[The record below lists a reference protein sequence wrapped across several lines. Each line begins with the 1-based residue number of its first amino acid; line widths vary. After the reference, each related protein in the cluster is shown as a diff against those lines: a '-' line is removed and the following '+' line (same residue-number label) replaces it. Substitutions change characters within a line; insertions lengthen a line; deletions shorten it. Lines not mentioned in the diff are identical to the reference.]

1 MTVVLVVHGTNL
13 PAVDGMV
20 AGMVAA
26 ERQAE
31 LVPLVTGG
39 AGLGRYDC
47 VLHVL
52 AHGELIANGLFW
64 AEWASGRF
72 VGPPVQAAAVASH
85 PAPVVVVSANP
96 SIPAQTK
103 AAERITYHAERLGR
117 PLERLEVAE
126 EGDAF
131 VVRDRAGKVRSRW
144 IRDAFGRPQPA
155 GEERRRHSRR
165 VAILIVGEPDLLRD
179 TYPANLAALGDAAD
193 AAGLDVALSF
203 WDPREGPLAAG
214 GARLQDIDGIVLPGG
229 SDMEQVA
236 GQIDLAQRA
245 IRHDVPTVGL
255 CLGMQTMATA
265 MAREVGGYNDA
276 NMAEADPDA
285 EIKTFVRLNDEDGR
299 PQFRLGVR
307 RVRLATGSRL
317 AAIFGGAEAHRGS
330 LQPPLRARP
339 AVPLAPVRRR
349 AQDQRAAGR
358 ARPGRRDRGA
368 GAALLRRHARAPG
381 ADDQAG
387 RPASAD
393 ARLPARGGP
402 HMSLSR
408 HEGQP
413 VCLIVQ
419 PIHAAGLELLT
430 AAGIRPLALPDS
442 NAATVLAAVGE
453 ADAVIT
459 RNNGLSAESIAAAPR
474 LRVIAVHGV
483 GTDAVATEVATE
495 RGVVV
500 VNTPHVNAQSVAE
513 HVLALTFALAKAIV
527 PADTATRN
535 GDLAF
540 KYRVR

>member
-317 AAIFGGAEAHRGS
+317 AAIFGGAEA
-330 LQPPLRARP
+330 
-339 AVPLAPVRRR
+339 
-349 AQDQRAAGR
+349 
-358 ARPGRRDRGA
+358 
-368 GAALLRRHARAPG
+368 
-381 ADDQAG
+381 
-387 RPASAD
+387 
-393 ARLPARGGP
+393 
-402 HMSLSR
+402 
-408 HEGQP
+408 
-413 VCLIVQ
+413 
-419 PIHAAGLELLT
+419 
-430 AAGIRPLALPDS
+430 
-442 NAATVLAAVGE
+442 
-453 ADAVIT
+453 
-459 RNNGLSAESIAAAPR
+459 
-474 LRVIAVHGV
+474 IAVHCNHRYVLDPQFHARLSDAGLRISGLQEERDLADAIEVPALRFFV
-483 GTDAVATEVATE
+483 GMQGHPELMTR
-495 RGVVV
+495 RGA
-500 VNTPHVNAQSVAE
+500 PHPL
-513 HVLALTFALAKAIV
+513 VLAFLREAARI
-527 PADTATRN
+527 
-535 GDLAF
+535 
-540 KYRVR
+540 